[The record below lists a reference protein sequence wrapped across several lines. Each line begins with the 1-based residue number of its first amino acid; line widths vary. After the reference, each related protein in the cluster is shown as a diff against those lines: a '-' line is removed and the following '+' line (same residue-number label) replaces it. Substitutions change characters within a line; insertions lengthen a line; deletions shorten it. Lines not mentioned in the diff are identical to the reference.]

1 MVFDVRGFSAA
12 WGGSPPTATL
22 VQANYVGGKVGR
34 VDETPQGHRQRTISQ
49 RNESLDL
56 IHDKTRLRGQLQ
68 CVFIGI
74 EHMLSSVMNTPVRL
88 PIKDGMGRWSERV
101 T

>member
-1 MVFDVRGFSAA
+1 MLGERSA
-12 WGGSPPTATL
+12 STL

-34 VDETPQGHRQRTISQ
+34 VDETPQGHRQLTISQ

-56 IHDKTRLRGQLQ
+56 IHDKTKLRGQLQ

-74 EHMLSSVMNTPVRL
+74 EHTLSGVMNTPVRL
-88 PIKDGMGRWSERV
+88 PIKDGMGKWSERV